1 MSRSSSLLPLARP
14 AITTPLMGAP
24 PLSLTSLPSPSPPL
38 ALPAT
43 NRPSG
48 SALVS
53 PAARSGSGFHNVT
66 PNPFAPGTAW
76 KNSYGTVDK
85 EAAQLGAAAG
95 FDMLG
100 AHDGG
105 LLLSSSDGPSG
116 GGPTG
121 WDDEFDGAPSAA
133 AGSMLDQQDQ
143 PQELPV
149 PLESADDDLPPQAKF
164 RLDEQAAY
172 IAELEEVNLNLR
184 ERLFLLEQQLNEQQ
198 QQGKTSPA
206 SSGDQESRGDDVAD
220 EATSSGS

>member
-1 MSRSSSLLPLARP
+1 MKKTQKAFQG
-14 AITTPLMGAP
+14 AFGATPRTVPGAP
-24 PLSLTSLPSPSPPL
+24 DNRGGYLLSAP
-38 ALPAT
+38 
-43 NRPSG
+43 G

-105 LLLSSSDGPSG
+105 GLLLASSDAPDG
-116 GGPTG
+116 GATG
-121 WDDEFDGAPSAA
+121 WDDEFNGAPPAA
-133 AGSMLDQQDQ
+133 AGPVLDQ

-149 PLESADDDLPPQAKF
+149 PLESADDDLPPQAKA

-184 ERLFLLEQQLNEQQ
+184 ERLFLLEQQLKEQQ